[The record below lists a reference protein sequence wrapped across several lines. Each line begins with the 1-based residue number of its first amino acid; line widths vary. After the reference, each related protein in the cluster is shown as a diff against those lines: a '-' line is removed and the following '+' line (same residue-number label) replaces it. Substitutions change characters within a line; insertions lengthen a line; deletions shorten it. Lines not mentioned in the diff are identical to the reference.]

1 MSQNETLSVNST
13 ALTPIEKYYSPTIN
27 NEHWSIEIYYIRKFN
42 STIIKQVNGVI
53 IYIWIDFML
62 IDELI
67 IVYTVS
73 FFFLNS
79 KFRWLDLTI
88 SQSNDTISVECF
100 AGSNKSKHFEN
111 LHYFSWV
118 PIWWVDLLTVP
129 ARNHCI
135 EWISTHS

>member
-27 NEHWSIEIYYIRKFN
+27 DEHWSIEIYYIRKFN
-42 STIIKQVNGVI
+42 SSIIKQVNGVI
-53 IYIWIDFML
+53 IYTWIDFML

-73 FFFLNS
+73 SFFLNS

-88 SQSNDTISVECF
+88 SQSKWYHLRRILRW
-100 AGSNKSKHFEN
+100 KQ
-111 LHYFSWV
+111 
-118 PIWWVDLLTVP
+118 
-129 ARNHCI
+129 
-135 EWISTHS
+135 